1 MMNYR
6 KHNTWLKKLKKKTDV
21 TRNNIY
27 WPKCQVLLQ
36 LLYYL
41 FLPSVGDAY
50 YYSFYIRRDR
60 GLARSSNSP
69 KTLYLASAKTMT
81 QNLVSQ

>member
-6 KHNTWLKKLKKKTDV
+6 KHNTWLKKLRKTEV
-21 TRNNIY
+21 MRNNIY
-27 WPKCQVLLQ
+27 WSKFQVLLQ
-36 LLYYL
+36 LLYYV

-69 KTLYLASAKTMT
+69 KTPYIASAKAMT
-81 QNLVSQ
+81 QHLVSQ